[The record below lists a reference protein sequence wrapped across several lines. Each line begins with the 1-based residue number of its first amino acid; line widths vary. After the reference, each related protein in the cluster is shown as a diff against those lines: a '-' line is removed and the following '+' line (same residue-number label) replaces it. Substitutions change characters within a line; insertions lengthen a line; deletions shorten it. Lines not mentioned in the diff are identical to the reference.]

1 MAFPV
6 FAAVVLAAFLHASW
20 NLLVKINLDR
30 FLAVFLIHSLM
41 GLVGVGLLF
50 HTGVPVAASWSY
62 AVVSGLLHTGYN
74 LLLARSYRTGDM
86 SVVYPVARGAAPA
99 LALLLSVAFA
109 GDRISGGELAGL
121 CILIGGLWLVAFGK
135 AARMTTDGRTLGF
148 AFATALFIGVYTVV
162 DGLGARAAGDA
173 LAYSGLIYFLDGL
186 FLLITGLVLRGPA
199 IFAHVAPFFWRG
211 LAGSLMSSL
220 AYGIVIW
227 AMTVEKIG
235 PVAAL
240 RESSILFVLVMSRF
254 VLKERLTPLRVF
266 GGCLIVAGAV
276 MLRFA

>member
-1 MAFPV
+1 MAFTV
-6 FAAVVLAAFLHASW
+6 FAAVLLAAFLHASW
-20 NLLVKINLDR
+20 NLLVKINIDR
-30 FLAVFLIHSLM
+30 FLAVFLIHTLM
-41 GLVGVGLLF
+41 GFVGMGLLAN
-50 HTGVPVAASWSY
+50 TGMPAAACWGYAAAS
-62 AVVSGLLHTGYN
+62 GILHTGYN

-99 LALLLSVAFA
+99 LALILSVIFT
-109 GDRISGGELAGL
+109 GDSISASELAGL
-121 CILIGGLWLVAFGK
+121 GVLIGGLWLVAFGK
-135 AARMTTDGRTLGF
+135 AARLATDARTLGF
-148 AFATALFIGVYTVV
+148 AIATALFIGLYTVV

-186 FLLITGLVLRGPA
+186 LLLITGVVMRGPG
-199 IFAHVAPFFWRG
+199 IFRQVAPFFWRG

-240 RESSILFVLVMSRF
+240 RESSILFVLIMSRF
-254 VLKERLTPLRVF
+254 ILHEQLTALRIA
-266 GGCLIVAGAV
+266 GGGLIVFGAV

>member
-6 FAAVVLAAFLHASW
+6 FLAVVLAAFLHASW

-30 FLAVFLIHSLM
+30 FLAVFLIHTLM
-41 GLVGVGLLF
+41 GFVGVGLL
-50 HTGVPVAASWSY
+50 AY
-62 AVVSGLLHTGYN
+62 AGLPLSACWPYALSSGFLHTGYN
-74 LLLARSYRTGDM
+74 VLLARSYRTGDM

-99 LALLLSVAFA
+99 ISLVLSVVFA
-109 GDRISGGELAGL
+109 GDHISSGELAGL

-135 AARMTTDGRTLGF
+135 AARLATDRRTLGF
-148 AFATALFIGVYTVV
+148 AFATALFIGLYTVV
-162 DGLGARAAGDA
+162 DGLGARAAHDA
-173 LAYSGLIYFLDGL
+173 IAYSGLIYFLDGL
-186 FLLITGLVLRGPA
+186 FLLIIGLVMRGPA
-199 IFAHVAPFFWRG
+199 IFAHVIPFFWRG

-254 VLKERLTPLRVF
+254 VLKEQLTPLRIA
-266 GGCLIVAGAV
+266 GGGLIVAGAAV
-276 MLRFA
+276 LRFA